1 MVSED
6 KFQFPLKLNRLME
19 INNKKKVNILMIMII
34 NKMCKD
40 FIMEEDKL
48 SIILIFNIHK
58 INNYFRK

>member
-1 MVSED
+1 MVLED
-6 KFQFPLKLNRLME
+6 KFQFLLKLNRLME
-19 INNKKKVNILMIMII
+19 INNKKNVNILMIMII

-40 FIMEEDKL
+40 IIMEEDKL